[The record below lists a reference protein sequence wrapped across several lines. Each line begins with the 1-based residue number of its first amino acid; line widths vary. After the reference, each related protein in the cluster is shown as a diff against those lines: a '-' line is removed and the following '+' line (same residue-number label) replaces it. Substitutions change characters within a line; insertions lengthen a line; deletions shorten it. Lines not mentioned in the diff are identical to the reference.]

1 MSRYLNLA
9 DRFGSTLHSEEDLGR
24 LPADDLNISREDMEI
39 LRSLGKKKHAY
50 AVLPV
55 MDERRAI
62 WTAANDLRMT
72 RPPV

>member
-39 LRSLGKKKHAY
+39 LRSLGKKKHA
-50 AVLPV
+50 
-55 MDERRAI
+55 
-62 WTAANDLRMT
+62 
-72 RPPV
+72 